1 VATESVP
8 PDEGGGNLKY
18 GIIGLLLLGGVI
30 GLWGLMTYGG
40 DPDPVVLADTGP
52 ANEPSTALA
61 EPMIELPDP
70 EPDTGPDVGVDTG
83 PRGKQ
88 IVYRYVRDEWDC
100 QGEIDASAAAGVVR
114 GYNRQ
119 IRNCYERQL
128 KVNHTLAGR
137 LNVLVRVGSNGQ
149 VTGTRVNGSLRS
161 PPVFACVRNLAS
173 GWSFP
178 NPSRGCA
185 VVSVPFNF
193 SPRE

>member
-1 VATESVP
+1 MP

-18 GIIGLLLLGGVI
+18 LIIVILLLGGVVGI
-30 GLWGLMTYGG
+30 WAAMSGG
-40 DPDPVVLADTGP
+40 DPPPVVQADTGP
-52 ANEPSTALA
+52 PIERSSSLA
-61 EPMIELPDP
+61 EPMIEIPDP
-70 EPDTGPDVGVDTG
+70 EPDAGPDADAAPPPT
-83 PRGKQ
+83 K

-100 QGEIDASAAAGVVR
+100 PGDIDASAAMSVVR

-128 KVNHTLAGR
+128 KQNHTLQGR
-137 LNVLVRVGSNGQ
+137 MNVIVRVGRNGQ
-149 VTGTRVNGSLRS
+149 ASGTRVNGSLRS

-173 GWSFP
+173 SWSFP
-178 NPSRGCA
+178 NPTGGCA